1 MSVCIIKADCPVDNP
16 FLEFPATE
24 LDGSMADIHA
34 ASEVAF
40 GATTEAFCFA
50 RLQTAKV
57 EVRHD

>member
-34 ASEVAF
+34 ASEVAS

-50 RLQTAKV
+50 WSQAARF
-57 EVRHD
+57 EVSYD